1 MVKAGITSWEAADLA
16 GLRLLA
22 QQGLA
27 DLTADWSLYA
37 FNRPA
42 LAQFAELGL
51 VRCVASPENAAE
63 NLHLLATETSS
74 APPHAEF
81 LIRQNTPLFL
91 SLTRPATPDPA
102 RLTGLR
108 GDTFTSFPLDGLWV
122 TTRTEA
128 RRFRVPGNA
137 ATTRV
142 DLSWDPENAFSVD
155 PFGSHFPSAARAK
168 SRASRYSA
176 STSG

>member
-16 GLRLLA
+16 GLRLLT
-22 QQGLA
+22 QQGLT

-42 LAQFAELGL
+42 IAQFAELGL

-63 NLHLLATETSS
+63 NLHLLAAETSS

-102 RLTGLR
+102 HLTGLR

-142 DLSWDPENAFSVD
+142 DLSWDPENALS
-155 PFGSHFPSAARAK
+155 PP
-168 SRASRYSA
+168 
-176 STSG
+176 

>member
-1 MVKAGITSWEAADLA
+1 MVRAGVASWEAADLA
-16 GLRLLA
+16 GLRLLV

-27 DLTADWSLYA
+27 DLTADWPLYA

-42 LAQFAELGL
+42 LAQFSERGL

-63 NLHLLATETSS
+63 NLQLLADETLS
-74 APPHAEF
+74 APPHVEF

-91 SLTRPATPDPA
+91 SLTRPATPAPA
-102 RLTGLR
+102 LLTGLR

-122 TTRTEA
+122 TARTDA
-128 RRFRVPGNA
+128 RRFRVPGSA

-142 DLSWDPENAFSVD
+142 DLSWDPV
-155 PFGSHFPSAARAK
+155 K
-168 SRASRYSA
+168 K
-176 STSG
+176 